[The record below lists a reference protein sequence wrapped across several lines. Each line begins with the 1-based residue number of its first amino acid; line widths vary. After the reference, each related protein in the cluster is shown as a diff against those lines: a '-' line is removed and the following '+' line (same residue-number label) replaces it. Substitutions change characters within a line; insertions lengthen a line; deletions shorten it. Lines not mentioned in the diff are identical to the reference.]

1 MDLDFDYRKPLL
13 TVVGAVLA
21 NLTVVGYSQSILG
34 TNPGFQPL
42 TYGAVGVFTAI
53 SAVGG
58 WIVLELKKKHM
69 ERPYENFLK
78 LSGFVLIASFAT
90 VLYATKEPGA
100 GMVEI
105 TMLSLTHV
113 VAAVSVVGV
122 LLKLE
127 VEEGLLK

>member
-1 MDLDFDYRKPLL
+1 MNLDFDYRRPLL

-21 NLTVVGYSQSILG
+21 NLAVVGYSQTVLG
-34 TNPGFQPL
+34 TDPGFQPL
-42 TYGAVGVFTAI
+42 TYGAVGVVTAI
-53 SAVGG
+53 AAVGG

-69 ERPYENFLK
+69 DRPYENFLK
-78 LSGFVLIASFAT
+78 LSSFVLIASFAT
-90 VLYATKEPGA
+90 VLYATEEPSA

-105 TMLSLTHV
+105 AMLSLTHV

-127 VEEGLLK
+127 VEEGLLE